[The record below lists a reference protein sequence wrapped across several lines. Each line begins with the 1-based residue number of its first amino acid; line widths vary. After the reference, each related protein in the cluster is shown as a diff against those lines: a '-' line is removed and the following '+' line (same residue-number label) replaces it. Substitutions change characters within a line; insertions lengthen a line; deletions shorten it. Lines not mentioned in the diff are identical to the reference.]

1 MTIAASRLNVR
12 PNDRAEE
19 RDEPSPAGRNSQRR
33 GLGQLADGRIAAAL
47 EQYEKVV
54 TEATGEALGEIRAGL
69 RVEFRKE
76 LEGATAKL
84 GVDCAS

>member
-1 MTIAASRLNVR
+1 MNQDQQVEIRSGNEW
-12 PNDRAEE
+12 D
-19 RDEPSPAGRNSQRR
+19 SWNSW
-33 GLGQLADGRIAAAL
+33 ADGRIAAAL